1 MTYLISELSNQWG
14 GDIQQLKSFIL
25 QSAFCG
31 ANAVKIQ
38 LFGNDWNIKRL
49 NSSGNDY
56 LSISKDEYQIL
67 SNFSKTHGIELFA
80 SPFDN
85 QRLNWCI
92 ENGDN
97 IIKIGYGV
105 FRDRREIANKAVESG
120 KKVIVSIDP
129 SKEDI
134 IEPPYGSSKNVSYLL
149 TSRKY
154 PTLLNEIELPFK
166 FSDTIFQGYSDHC
179 PGISA
184 CLVAITRGA
193 EIIEKHFTQS
203 TAWQKVGE
211 MGHTGGME
219 ASDLKLLRKLEREL
233 RLVINSNLKCF

>member
-14 GDIQQLKSFIL
+14 GDLQQLKSYIL

-38 LFGNDWNIKRL
+38 LFGNDWNVKRI

-56 LSISKDEYQIL
+56 LSISRDDYQIL
-67 SNFSKTHGIELFA
+67 SAFSKSNGIELFA
-80 SPFDN
+80 SPCDD

-92 ENGDN
+92 ENRDTT
-97 IIKIGYGV
+97 IKIGYGV
-105 FRDRREIANKAVESG
+105 FRDRREIANKAVETG
-120 KKVIVSIDP
+120 KKVIISIDP
-129 SKEDI
+129 SKENI
-134 IEPPYGSSKNVSYLL
+134 IKPPYGSNKNVSYLL

-154 PTLLNEIELPFK
+154 PTLLSEIELPDK

-193 EIIEKHFTQS
+193 KIIEKHFTHS
-203 TAWQKVGE
+203 TSWQKIGE
-211 MGHTGGME
+211 MGHSGGME
-219 ASDLKLLRKLEREL
+219 AKDLTMLRKLEREL
-233 RLVINSNLKCF
+233 RLVMNSNFTSF